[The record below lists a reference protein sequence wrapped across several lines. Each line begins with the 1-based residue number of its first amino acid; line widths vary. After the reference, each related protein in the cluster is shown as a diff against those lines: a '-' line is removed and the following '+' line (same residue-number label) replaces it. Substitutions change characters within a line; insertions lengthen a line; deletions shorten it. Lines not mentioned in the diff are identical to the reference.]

1 MISYQSN
8 THAAEA
14 QLSEKNLGYL
24 NCNAEPLGYDRAAV
38 SIGIVHFGPGA
49 FHRAHQAVYTDDLLK
64 RGEKNW
70 GICAVSINSQEV
82 RNELL
87 PQDNLYTLA
96 ILDNTVS
103 YRVIGA
109 IKEILVA
116 LQESQKVIER
126 LSQAS
131 VKIVTLTITEKGYC
145 LNAEGGLDL
154 SHTTIVHDLGNP
166 QTPKSAIGF
175 LVAGLAQR
183 RLQNRGPLTIISCD
197 NLTNNGKRLQRAVLD
212 FAFCIDRTLVAW
224 IEREVYFPC
233 SMVDSITPATH
244 DNLRNSVSNAIG
256 LSDNWPI
263 QRERFSQWVI
273 EDIPNAN
280 LPPWVDVGVTLSKD
294 VHGYEVTKLRIL
306 NGMHSS
312 IAFIGI
318 LAGIEDVRDAILQ
331 PNIRA
336 FIQTMLQEEIIPTLP
351 KVDGLDPIEYGK
363 KIIERFENPAICH
376 LLAQIAWDST
386 QKIPFRI
393 LDTIADNLAL
403 GKPAPKLCFV
413 IAAWMKFICLKV
425 KKLSPIT
432 DPLAKQLELIAL
444 ACDGTAEDV
453 KRFLQLNSLFSNALV
468 TNSVFLQDVIKAYLA
483 IGCDVEGNALN
494 TIF

>member
-1 MISYQSN
+1 M
-8 THAAEA
+8 
-14 QLSEKNLGYL
+14 LSENNLAKL
-24 NCNAEPLGYDRAAV
+24 NENVESLGYDRAAV

-70 GICAVSINSQEV
+70 GICCVSINNQDV
-82 RNELL
+82 RNILL

-96 ILDNTVS
+96 ILDRTVS

-116 LQESQKVIER
+116 SQEPQTVIER

-131 VKIVTLTITEKGYC
+131 VKVVTLTITEKGYC
-145 LNAEGGLDL
+145 LNAEGGLDF
-154 SHTTIVHDLGNP
+154 SHATIAHDVENP
-166 QTPKSAIGF
+166 QVPKSAIGF

-183 RLQNRGPLTIISCD
+183 RLKNRGSFTILSCD
-197 NLTNNGKRLQRAVLD
+197 NLTNNGKRLQRALLD
-212 FAFCIDRTLVAW
+212 FAFCIDSSLAAW

-244 DNLRNSVSNAIG
+244 DNLRNSVSEAIG

-273 EDIPNAN
+273 EDIPHAP
-280 LPPWVDVGVTLSKD
+280 LPPWAEVGVILNKN
-294 VHGYEVTKLRIL
+294 VHGYETTKLRIL

-318 LAGIEDVRDAILQ
+318 LAGIENVRDAILQ

-393 LDTIADNLAL
+393 LDTIADNIAL
-403 GKPAPKLCFV
+403 GKPASKLCFV

-425 KKLSPIT
+425 KTSSSIT
-432 DPLAKQLELIAL
+432 DPLAKQLEIIAL

-468 TNSVFLQDVIKAYLA
+468 TNSVFVQDVTKAY
-483 IGCDVEGNALN
+483 VSTNP
-494 TIF
+494 